1 MNSLGSYLAIDLG
14 ASSGRG
20 IVVRF
25 DGERFE
31 TTEVHRFENG
41 PVQRGGGLFWDAP
54 KLFEEIKAALRA
66 AGQGGARPSSIG
78 IDTWGVDFGLFD
90 RAGKLIDQP
99 RHYRDPRNV
108 AAMEAAHRRVSRER
122 IYRSTGIQFMALNT
136 LYQLVAWA
144 GQPDRPLDSAARLL
158 FMPDLFNYWLTGE
171 MQTEPTIAS
180 TSQALAAVTR
190 DWDRELLAS
199 LDIPV
204 EIMPPIRPTG
214 SIAGRLRDEVARET
228 GHAGLP
234 VVLAAGHD
242 TASAVAAVPARGTD
256 WAYISSGTWSLVG
269 LELPEPNISDA
280 SLAANFTN
288 EAGVGGTVRFLKNV
302 TGLWLLQECRRCWAE
317 AGRAVSFDELNR
329 LAEAAEPLR
338 SLIDP
343 DDPRFAT
350 PGDMPLRIRAACREA
365 GQPEPATEGQIV
377 RCILD
382 SLALRYDEV
391 LRTAAT
397 LTGRPIRT
405 VHVVG
410 GGSQNT
416 LLNRLI
422 AAAAD
427 REVVAGP
434 AEATALG
441 NAAVQAVAV
450 GHLRDVAAARR
461 AVSASVTLR
470 TSPPPSDAA
479 ERRMWAAARERFA
492 ALPRSNRPGGDA

>member
-1 MNSLGSYLAIDLG
+1 MSIPGSYLAIDLG

-31 TTEVHRFENG
+31 TSEVHRFENG
-41 PVQRGGGLFWDAP
+41 PLQRGDGLFWDAP
-54 KLFEEIKAALRA
+54 KLFQEIKAALRA
-66 AGQGGARPSSIG
+66 VGEGGVQLSSVG
-78 IDTWGVDFGLFD
+78 IDTWGVDFGLLD
-90 RAGKLIDQP
+90 RAGKLIDLP

-108 AAMEAAHRRVSRER
+108 AAMEAAHRRVPRER

-136 LYQLVAWA
+136 LYQLVACA
-144 GQPDRPLDSAARLL
+144 DDAARPLDSAARLL
-158 FMPDLFNYWLTGE
+158 FMPDLFGYWLSGE

-180 TSQALAAVTR
+180 TSQALVAATR

-199 LDIPV
+199 LNIPAG
-204 EIMPPIRPTG
+204 IMPPIRPTG
-214 SIAGRLRDEVARET
+214 SIAGRLHDEVARET
-228 GHAGLP
+228 GHSGLP
-234 VVLAAGHD
+234 VVLTAGHD
-242 TASAVAAVPARGTD
+242 TAAAVAAVPARGDD

-317 AGRAVSFDELNR
+317 AGRAFSYDELNE

-343 DDPRFAT
+343 DNPRFAT
-350 PGDMPLRIRAACREA
+350 PGDMPLRIRETCRES
-365 GQPEPATEGQIV
+365 GQAEPTTEGQIV

-391 LRTAAT
+391 LATAAA
-397 LTGRPIRT
+397 LTNRPIRT

-410 GGSQNT
+410 GGSQNA
-416 LLNRLI
+416 LLNRLM
-422 AAAAD
+422 AAASQ
-427 REVVAGP
+427 REVIAGP
-434 AEATALG
+434 SEATALG

-461 AVSASVTLR
+461 AVAASTTLR
-470 TSPPPSDAA
+470 TWQPATDSA

-492 ALPRSNRPGGDA
+492 ALTRSAAAGGGK

>member
-1 MNSLGSYLAIDLG
+1 MSVSGSYLAIDLG

-25 DGERFE
+25 DGARFA

-41 PVQRGGGLFWDAP
+41 PIQRGDGLFWDAP
-54 KLFEEIKAALRA
+54 KLLEAIKTALRA
-66 AGQGGARPSSIG
+66 CKQRGVVLSSVG

-90 RAGKLIDQP
+90 RAGELIDLP

-108 AAMEAAHRRVSRER
+108 AAMEAAHRRVGRER

-136 LYQLVAWA
+136 LYQLVACA
-144 GQPDRPLDSAARLL
+144 GDATRPLESAARLL
-158 FMPDLFNYWLTGE
+158 FMPDLFGYWLTGE

-180 TSQALAAVTR
+180 TSQALAAATR
-190 DWDRELLAS
+190 DWDRDLLAS
-199 LDIPV
+199 LGLPAA
-204 EIMPPIRPTG
+204 IMPPIRPTG
-214 SIAGRLRDEVARET
+214 SIAGRVRDDLARET
-228 GHAGLP
+228 GQSGLP
-234 VVLAAGHD
+234 VVLTAGHD
-242 TASAVAAVPARGTD
+242 TASAVAAVPARGDD

-288 EAGVGGTVRFLKNV
+288 EAGVAATVRFLKNV

-317 AGRAVSFDELNR
+317 AGRPFSYDELNV
-329 LAEAAEPLR
+329 LAEGAEPLR
-338 SLIDP
+338 YLIDP
-343 DDPRFAT
+343 DDPRYAT
-350 PGDMPLRIRAACREA
+350 PGDMPRRIRDACAQSNQGRPESEAA
-365 GQPEPATEGQIV
+365 IV

-391 LRTAAT
+391 IRTAAR
-397 LTGRPIRT
+397 LTGRDVRV

-410 GGSQNT
+410 GGSQNK

-422 AAAAD
+422 AAASA
-427 REVVAGP
+427 REVIAGP

-441 NAAVQAVAV
+441 NAAVQAIAV
-450 GHLRDVAAARR
+450 GHLADIPAARR
-461 AVSASVTLR
+461 AVAASVEPKTWH
-470 TSPPPSDAA
+470 PPTDAA
-479 ERRMWAAARERFA
+479 ETRAWTAARERFA
-492 ALPRSNRPGGDA
+492 VIGVEARGAGET